1 MCETHVA
8 TYKEM
13 QASSPSNTQ
22 ELYQQE
28 QGLQDPYKHHH
39 TSLPSHSQ
47 SFSPMAEGGHCN
59 GHEYADPGGS
69 ETTLTNANF
78 QIQTS
83 NFRGRAGTDTG
94 AKSKLHTS
102 QRRPRSPSPDTWTQ
116 QLNISMQEFTSQK
129 LILKETVNLITQQE
143 VIKKKGEKTKTIL
156 LIFILILTNLL
167 TLVCSNY
174 ITNLLTPCLQHSSEG
189 PADSSTP
196 LSKEQL
202 DLRLDSAWIT
212 DGPDLQTAT
221 IEEPTNPQDQGT
233 DSLTEPIE
241 AIEAK
246 ITIWEP
252 SKQPPRNETMS
263 EESIWSD

>member
-1 MCETHVA
+1 
-8 TYKEM
+8 
-13 QASSPSNTQ
+13 
-22 ELYQQE
+22 
-28 QGLQDPYKHHH
+28 
-39 TSLPSHSQ
+39 
-47 SFSPMAEGGHCN
+47 MAEGGHCN

-129 LILKETVNLITQQE
+129 LILKETVNLFTQQQ
-143 VIKKKGEKTKTIL
+143 VIKKKSEKTKKIL
-156 LIFILILTNLL
+156 LVLILILTNLL

-174 ITNLLTPCLQHSSEG
+174 LTNLLTPCKCSGSTQHSSAKG

-196 LSKEQL
+196 LPKAQL
-202 DLRLDSAWIT
+202 DLRLDPAWIT
-212 DGPDLQTAT
+212 DGPNLQTAK
-221 IEEPTNPQDQGT
+221 IEGFEEPTNPKDQGT
-233 DSLTEPIE
+233 DSPIEPIE

-252 SKQPPRNETMS
+252 SKQPPRNNETI

>member
-8 TYKEM
+8 IYKEM

-28 QGLQDPYKHHH
+28 QGLQVPYKPITPHYHHIPNP
-39 TSLPSHSQ
+39 SL
-47 SFSPMAEGGHCN
+47 PMAEA

-78 QIQTS
+78 QFPTS

-94 AKSKLHTS
+94 AKSKLHSHTS
-102 QRRPRSPSPDTWTQ
+102 QRRHRSPSPETRTQ
-116 QLNISMQEFTSQK
+116 QLSISMQEFSSLK
-129 LILKETVNLITQQE
+129 LILKETVNLFTQQQ
-143 VIKKKGEKTKTIL
+143 VIKKKSEKTKKIL
-156 LIFILILTNLL
+156 LVLILILTNLL

-174 ITNLLTPCLQHSSEG
+174 LTNLLTPCLQHSSEG

-221 IEEPTNPQDQGT
+221 IEEPTSPRDQGT
-233 DSLTEPIE
+233 DYPIK
-241 AIEAK
+241 AK

-252 SKQPPRNETMS
+252 SKQPPRNETVT
-263 EESIWSD
+263 EESIWTD